1 MSTGNPEL
9 DRFISTAME
18 QARKATEV
26 REQISEITG
35 VGEAS
40 KGQVRV
46 EVKSSGAL
54 RGITIDPRAM
64 RMGSEALGEAILEAA
79 ENASKDIQEQISQ
92 LMEPVTAA
100 NPLLQKV
107 MRGETPQMPEGL
119 EDLPNRIGRSAD
131 PVKEVTE
138 QLERVRKMFGA

>member
-9 DRFISTAME
+9 DRFVASAME
-18 QARKATEV
+18 QVRKAQEI
-26 REQISEITG
+26 REQLSEVTG

-40 KGQVRV
+40 NGQVRV
-46 EVKSSGAL
+46 EVQTSGAL
-54 RGITIDPRAM
+54 RGVTIDPRAM

-79 ENASKDIQEQISQ
+79 QNAAQNVQEQISQ
-92 LMEPVTAA
+92 LMEPITAA

-119 EDLPNRIGRSAD
+119 EDLPNRIGRSSD
-131 PVKEVTE
+131 PIKEVTE
-138 QLERVRKMFGA
+138 QLERVRKMLGA